1 MTRNKDMLNTA
12 STTAWGSKEKVHVHT
27 QIYPTLFVFRFYVE
41 VFERELVGTETL
53 QTVSYI

>member
-1 MTRNKDMLNTA
+1 MTRNKDILNTA
-12 STTAWGSKEKVHVHT
+12 STTAWGSKVHVHVHT